1 MDTSLNANAFNDFT
15 CAFRALAR
23 TPCRNREDN
32 AWLTKL
38 GEGDW
43 QGRRFGIM
51 GSNKATQPNPGSSR
65 TPSPTA
71 RARARQRLRPAAS
84 ERAYQLAKGKILNGA
99 YPGGELISEG
109 EIAEVLKV
117 SRTPVRE
124 AFLKLQSEGLLKLYP
139 KKGAMVVPVSN
150 HEIEMVFETRL
161 VLERFAAEKIIGAS
175 FGFRVADTMDEMIA
189 RQREA
194 LDRDDLEDF
203 VHLDREIHNFILH
216 AAGNSILC
224 DLYASMRDR
233 QIRMGNVLLYLSPSR
248 VQHILIEHDEIA
260 DLFRKGELEP
270 LLVATAAHVRGTRDA
285 LIG

>member
-1 MDTSLNANAFNDFT
+1 M
-15 CAFRALAR
+15 R
-23 TPCRNREDN
+23 
-32 AWLTKL
+32 
-38 GEGDW
+38 
-43 QGRRFGIM
+43 
-51 GSNKATQPNPGSSR
+51 SNKAIQPAAGSSR
-65 TPSPTA
+65 APITTA

-84 ERAYQLAKGKILNGA
+84 ERAYQLAKTKILNGA

-161 VLERFAAEKIIGAS
+161 VLERFAAEKILGAG
-175 FGFRVADTMDEMIA
+175 FGFRVADTIDGMISG
-189 RQREA
+189 QREA
-194 LDRDDLEDF
+194 LARDDLEDF
-203 VHLDREIHNFILH
+203 IHLDREIHNFILH
-216 AAGNSILC
+216 AAGNSILY

-248 VQHILIEHDEIA
+248 VEHILVEHCEIA
-260 DLFRKGELEP
+260 ELFRKGDLEP